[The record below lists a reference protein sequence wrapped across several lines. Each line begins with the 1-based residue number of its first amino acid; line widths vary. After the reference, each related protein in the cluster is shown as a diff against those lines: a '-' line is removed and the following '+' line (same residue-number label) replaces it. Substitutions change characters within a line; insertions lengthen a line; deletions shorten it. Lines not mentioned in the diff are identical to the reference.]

1 MNRVID
7 FANLLAKFPIS
18 TACNT
23 DGQSHFFVDER
34 SPTPPIPSSNIVKGD
49 IFVVGVELC

>member
-7 FANLLAKFPIS
+7 FANRLAKFPIS

-23 DGQSHFFVDER
+23 DEQSHFLVDER
-34 SPTPPIPSSNIVKGD
+34 SPTPPSSNIVKGD
-49 IFVVGVELC
+49 IFVVGVEFC